1 MSTFISCNNI
11 FTSTAQVLV
20 NPVNTVGVMGKG
32 LALQIKQK
40 YPDVYKAYKK
50 ACIQNQLTVGKL
62 QLVPIEDNKFILN
75 FPTKIHWKNKSDY
88 SYITL
93 GLDKLVKCYKSKNI
107 TSIAFP
113 KIGCGCGG
121 LNWTLVK
128 SLIIKHLQNTDLTVY
143 LPE

>member
-1 MSTFISCNNI
+1 MSKFITCNDI

-40 YPDVYKAYKK
+40 YPNVYEAYKK
-50 ACIQNQLTVGKL
+50 ACTQHRLTVGKL
-62 QLVPIEDNKFILN
+62 QLVPITDNRFILN
-75 FPTKIHWKNKSDY
+75 FPTKTHWKHSSEYN
-88 SYITL
+88 YITL
-93 GLDKLVKCYKSKNI
+93 GLYKLASCYKSKNI

-121 LNWTLVK
+121 LNWIVVK
-128 SLIIKHLQNTDLTVY
+128 ALIIKHLQHTDLTVY